1 MIYDIDRHDSLWAF
15 LERKLQPLSS
25 WKSSSTKRSRDL
37 QKQISKKQI
46 GHLGRCIFWTL
57 TSTAYKTDLQC
68 FFLEY
73 SSKREIH
80 NNMNHTNIKYLRCNM
95 DCHLCGERHGSG
107 ADELLERLEGTQR
120 AQRCALKRL
129 TNQFWLGQ
137 TFVRTLANCQA
148 LYCGAPIITASDC
161 QRCNSQSAAG
171 DEICVRKVHIQFP
184 ATKSWNIKS
193 VWCVRLHQLH
203 FRGGAPR
210 RFAFGSFWAAD
221 SGRAIHTEHI
231 VVIFSGGRM
240 MWVHCGHWPL
250 PRKTDDPVTTGFSP
264 VANRSSPW
272 CQRFCG
278 YCSAVGIEKI
288 SALGNPWCC
297 WSAGWRHG
305 EVIGECWQNGGFL
318 SLCLQ
323 KLSNMF
329 SENTVLHHSSE
340 FLAILFR
347 RLLVEV
353 LVQAFRQLYTF
364 FRSVFNPIQLEMES
378 RYQWTLY

>member
-1 MIYDIDRHDSLWAF
+1 
-15 LERKLQPLSS
+15 
-25 WKSSSTKRSRDL
+25 
-37 QKQISKKQI
+37 
-46 GHLGRCIFWTL
+46 
-57 TSTAYKTDLQC
+57 
-68 FFLEY
+68 
-73 SSKREIH
+73 
-80 NNMNHTNIKYLRCNM
+80 M

-171 DEICVRKVHIQFP
+171 DEICVRQVHIQFP
-184 ATKSWNIKS
+184 ATIK
-193 VWCVRLHQLH
+193 VMKHQICMMCSPSPAA
-203 FRGGAPR
+203 FQRRGAQKICIWKLLSCWQWQNHPHRAHRGYLLRRQDDVSALWSLAPSPKNR
-210 RFAFGSFWAAD
+210 
-221 SGRAIHTEHI
+221 
-231 VVIFSGGRM
+231 
-240 MWVHCGHWPL
+240 WPSHYWLL
-250 PRKTDDPVTTGFSP
+250 PGCH
-264 VANRSSPW
+264 RSSPW

-305 EVIGECWQNGGFL
+305 EVIGECCQDGGFPY
-318 SLCLQ
+318 LCLQ
-323 KLSNMF
+323 ILSNMF
-329 SENTVLHHSSE
+329 SENIVLHDSSE
-340 FLAILFR
+340 FFAIWFR
-347 RLLVEV
+347 RLLLVEV

-364 FRSVFNPIQLEMES
+364 FRSVEMES